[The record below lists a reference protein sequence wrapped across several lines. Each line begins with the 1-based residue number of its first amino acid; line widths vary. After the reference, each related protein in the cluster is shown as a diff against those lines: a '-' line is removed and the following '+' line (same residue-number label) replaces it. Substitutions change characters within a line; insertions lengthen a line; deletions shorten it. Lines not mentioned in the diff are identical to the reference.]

1 MLILFD
7 KASSLDIA
15 PLTVLNS
22 GALQPRK
29 WQLTGND
36 CSTAAQAVP
45 ALTDHLAH
53 SCSQQAY
60 YAPVNHARSSP
71 HNLCT

>member
-1 MLILFD
+1 MRSTGADDSGTHRIRWKSGLGKETVKLKG
-7 KASSLDIA
+7 KAGSLDIA

-36 CSTAAQAVP
+36 CSTAAHEVAAQS
-45 ALTDHLAH
+45 L
-53 SCSQQAY
+53 
-60 YAPVNHARSSP
+60 R
-71 HNLCT
+71 